1 MTDDKSGFYERKQAL
16 VAFYDAAGDPVSS
29 ERIARRLLR
38 MVTFEGNRVDITLL
52 REYESNGDPGWI
64 AMVPAAMF
72 DEAEA
77 EGAAHGEAGDHEIVV
92 TLEE

>member
-1 MTDDKSGFYERKQAL
+1 MTNESANSERKQAL

-29 ERIARRLLR
+29 ARIARRLLR
-38 MVTFEGNRVDITLL
+38 MAMFEGNRVDITLL

-64 AMVPAAMF
+64 AMVPAAMY

-77 EGAAHGEAGDHEIVV
+77 EGVAHGEAGDHEIVV
-92 TLEE
+92 TLEEP